1 MCKRIAP
8 TCIGI
13 PVSYFDG
20 LFFGESAQLS
30 SLVAIAALSRSAHT
44 LSSPAT
50 FVLYISDKH
59 RISREYCLASL
70 QEGNGLNDLEQTAHR
85 HRNTVAVRRQ
95 FVGLQIVIFAGP
107 HPFQATDTDCWSQLF
122 TSCPSRMLLLSIK
135 GLSRAS
141 SFERRRSCHKESTP
155 TPTHKS
161 FDEPCRLMSHKQHH
175 IAGLRLCP
183 VTKFVYFV
191 ALLLG
196 IAAKSGQVY
205 ITMMYQICT
214 VYCLP
219 SPNRDPDS

>member
-20 LFFGESAQLS
+20 LF
-30 SLVAIAALSRSAHT
+30 SRRIS
-44 LSSPAT
+44 AT
-50 FVLYISDKH
+50 FLLGCHCCSFTFRPHAVISCNIRLVSNKH

-70 QEGNGLNDLEQTAHR
+70 QEGNGLNMFERSWTDRSQTQKCCCCKTSVCWITNCNIRRSTSLWSHR
-85 HRNTVAVRRQ
+85 HS
-95 FVGLQIVIFAGP
+95 
-107 HPFQATDTDCWSQLF
+107 WSQLF

-183 VTKFVYFV
+183 VTKFIYFV
-191 ALLLG
+191 ALLHG
-196 IAAKSGQVY
+196 NAGQGAAKQGNN
-205 ITMMYQICT
+205 MH
-214 VYCLP
+214 
-219 SPNRDPDS
+219 